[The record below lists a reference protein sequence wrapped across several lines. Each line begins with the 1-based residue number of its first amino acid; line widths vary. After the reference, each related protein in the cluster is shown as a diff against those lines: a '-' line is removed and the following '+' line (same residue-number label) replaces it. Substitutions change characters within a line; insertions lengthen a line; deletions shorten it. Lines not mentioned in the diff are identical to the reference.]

1 MKKKIICLLLAAVML
16 MSMSMG
22 VFAAN
27 GSDLIK
33 AEPVWSMD
41 GIMLKLTAVQ
51 ATTNGK
57 LKITYNS
64 DYLSYVSTDC
74 DATVYSVKADD
85 GVLTF
90 GYAVSSKNA
99 IGAGETIAVFHFNPT
114 GKWVNSE
121 MQLTIENF
129 NGTVGINATLPTIIV
144 TNGITVI
151 PDQPDP
157 DQPDNPDTPDNPD
170 IPDTPVIPDAGF
182 NDVSEKDW
190 FYDAVNY
197 VVYKGY
203 FKGMT
208 EDEFGP
214 NYAMTRAMFVTVLGR
229 MAGIDTKD
237 YSNSVFTDLGKGQ
250 YYVPYVSWAHENG
263 IVKGTSD
270 TTFEPNS
277 FITRE
282 QMATIL
288 FRYADVMGYEL
299 EEGDES
305 VLDLFAD
312 GNKVDGWAKEGVA
325 WAISNGI
332 INGTDKGIEPL
343 AYAQRCHV
351 AQIIY
356 RFDELTK

>member
-22 VFAAN
+22 VLAVN

-33 AEPVWSMD
+33 TEATWEIG
-41 GIMLKLTAVQ
+41 GISLKLIAAQ

-57 LKITYNS
+57 LSITFDS
-64 DYLSYVSTDC
+64 KCLSYASTDS
-74 DATVYSVKADD
+74 DATVHSTKASD
-85 GVLTF
+85 GTVTF
-90 GYAVSSKNA
+90 GYAVSSKNV
-99 IGAGETIAVFHFNPT
+99 IGAGETIAVIHFKSIGSW
-114 GKWVNSE
+114 GKSE
-121 MQLTIENF
+121 LGVTIENF
-129 NGTVGINATLPTIIV
+129 NGKVGVDATLPAIPI

-157 DQPDNPDTPDNPD
+157 DQPDNPDTPD
-170 IPDTPVIPDAGF
+170 TPVIPDAGF
-182 NDVSEKDW
+182 DDVAEGDW
-190 FYDAVNY
+190 FYEAVNY

-208 EDEFGP
+208 ESEFGP

-229 MAGIDTKD
+229 MAGIDTGD
-237 YSNSVFTDLGKGQ
+237 YSNSVFTDLAKGQ
-250 YYVPYVSWAHENG
+250 YYVPYVAWAYENG

-270 TTFEPNS
+270 TTFEPNT

-288 FRYADVMGYEL
+288 FRYADAMGYEL
-299 EEGDES
+299 EDGDES
-305 VLDLFAD
+305 LLDLFTD
-312 GNKVDGWAKEGVA
+312 GDKVDSWAKEAVA

-332 INGTDKGIEPL
+332 ISGTDKGIEPL
-343 AYAQRCHV
+343 EYAQRCHV

-356 RFDELTK
+356 RFDELTR